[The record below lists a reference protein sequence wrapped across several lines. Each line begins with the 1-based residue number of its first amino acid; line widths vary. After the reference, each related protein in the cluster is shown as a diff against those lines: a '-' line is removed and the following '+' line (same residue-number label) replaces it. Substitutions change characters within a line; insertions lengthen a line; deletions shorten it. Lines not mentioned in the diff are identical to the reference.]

1 MSWILNVCVISAL
14 IIMILHCFYNY
25 WSEGHVIIQTTDL
38 VDLKTQKYKNIIET
52 MIKEKEENEK
62 ETLEQRLEDQ
72 NMDDELMEYMQSKFA
87 DNSATRRENETI
99 ER

>member
-25 WSEGHVIIQTTDL
+25 WSEGHVLMPTTDL

-52 MIKEKEENEK
+52 LIKEKERK
-62 ETLEQRLEDQ
+62 ETLDQ
-72 NMDDELMEYMQSKFA
+72 DMDNELMEYMQSKFA
-87 DNSATRRENETI
+87 DNSAEK
-99 ER
+99 